1 MCSLGIVVDEI
12 SFYRMVV
19 LLSRGGNFGLRG
31 ETVEMGVIKGSFIS
45 VA

>member
-12 SFYRMVV
+12 SFCRMVV

-31 ETVEMGVIKGSFIS
+31 EMVEIGVLNGSFIS